1 MIIIQEDMSPNVKI
15 VLSILQDE
23 IDGNVKS
30 AINKMHPNYSMTW
43 MYKTKNGTLFPSSR
57 PNFKAEMNDIYAIT
71 GRDYDIRHIT
81 EADNVVMVELIES
94 YPDPKTGEEF
104 RTPLVLVLEIEN
116 EKIKTGRHYCDPQI
130 PYLHLSKDELVKI
143 YK

>member
-1 MIIIQEDMSPNVKI
+1 MSPNVKI

-43 MYKTKNGTLFPSSR
+43 MYKQRTLFPSR

-71 GRDYDIRHIT
+71 GRDYNIRHIT

-94 YPDPKTGEEF
+94 YPDPKTGKNF
-104 RTPLVLVLEIEN
+104 ALRLF
-116 EKIKTGRHYCDPQI
+116 
-130 PYLHLSKDELVKI
+130 
-143 YK
+143 